1 MKAPLRINDEVAE
14 ALRAGRPVVA
24 LESTVISHGL
34 PYPDNLQLARE
45 LETIV
50 RNEGAVPATIAIIR
64 GQIRVGLDDEALALL
79 AEGREPVAKVS
90 RRDLAYVVARGLN
103 GATTVAG
110 TMVIARMAGIRIF
123 ATGGTGGVHREA
135 RDTFDISADLFEL
148 ARTPVAVVS
157 SGVKSILDIGAT
169 LEYLETLGV
178 PVVGYGTEE
187 FPAFYSVRSGFRLH
201 QKVNSPAEV
210 AHVIKTHFDLN
221 LQNGLLIAN
230 PVPVESEIPFAE
242 MEEFIH
248 RALAEQH
255 ERGITGKDITPF
267 LLGRLKELT
276 AGRSLQTNLALLRHN
291 ARTAARIARTLS
303 EMER

>member
-1 MKAPLRINDEVAE
+1 
-14 ALRAGRPVVA
+14 
-24 LESTVISHGL
+24 
-34 PYPDNLQLARE
+34 
-45 LETIV
+45 
-50 RNEGAVPATIAIIR
+50 
-64 GQIRVGLDDEALALL
+64 
-79 AEGREPVAKVS
+79 
-90 RRDLAYVVARGLN
+90 
-103 GATTVAG
+103 VAG

-201 QKVNSPAEV
+201 QKVNSPAEA

-230 PVPVESEIPFAE
+230 PVPVERKFRSPKWKS
-242 MEEFIH
+242 
-248 RALAEQH
+248 LS
-255 ERGITGKDITPF
+255 TGLWPSNMN
-267 LLGRLKELT
+267 
-276 AGRSLQTNLALLRHN
+276 AVLR
-291 ARTAARIARTLS
+291 ARILRLFCWDA
-303 EMER
+303 